1 MRTERDFDPLMEWGH
16 QAAVIVFVI
25 ALFGAI
31 ALVLAGAVSGGPTRS
46 LDALLV
52 LASGSLL
59 GYGIIWLRKR
69 RERATRP
76 SWMGTTT
83 EWENTR

>member
-1 MRTERDFDPLMEWGH
+1 M
-16 QAAVIVFVI
+16 VFVI

-31 ALVLAGAVSGGPTRS
+31 ALVLAGAVSGGHSRN

-52 LASGSLL
+52 IAGGSVL

-76 SWMGTTT
+76 PWMGMTT
-83 EWENTR
+83 EWEKDG

>member
-1 MRTERDFDPLMEWGH
+1 MEWGH
-16 QAAVIVFVI
+16 QAAVMVFVI

-31 ALVLAGAVSGGPTRS
+31 ALVLAGVISGGDSRT
-46 LDALLV
+46 LDAALLV
-52 LASGSLL
+52 SAGGVL

-76 SWMGTTT
+76 PWMGTTT
-83 EWENTR
+83 EWDRNG

>member
-1 MRTERDFDPLMEWGH
+1 MRNGQDFDPLLEWGH

-31 ALVLAGAVSGGPTRS
+31 ALVVAGAVSGGHSRT
-46 LDALLV
+46 LDALLIV
-52 LASGSLL
+52 AGGGLL

-69 RERATRP
+69 RERAARP

-83 EWENTR
+83 EWRNNR